1 MKRTALAFCTV
12 LILTACDKPKP
23 PDIIQPQREA
33 LEKAKGVEQ
42 TLQQDADATRK
53 QIEEAEGR

>member
-1 MKRTALAFCTV
+1 MKRTALAICAV
-12 LILTACDKPKP
+12 LSLAACDKPKP

-42 TLQQDADATRK
+42 ILQQDAEATRK